1 MLEQLFKWIPDSR
14 SWLVHNKSSV
24 DVTLI
29 TTGHIGNCEQNC
41 HKHYPF
47 KKKKRDAPK
56 GGQIKFEL
64 EYEYYERFLSVVIL
78 LKRLFFVAPTGGPV
92 PKIIRV
98 PEPFFGLFLCKK

>member
-1 MLEQLFKWIPDSR
+1 M
-14 SWLVHNKSSV
+14 HNKSSV

-29 TTGHIGNCEQNC
+29 TTGHISNYEQNC
-41 HKHYPF
+41 HKHYSF
-47 KKKKRDAPK
+47 FIKKRDAPK

-78 LKRLFFVAPTGGPV
+78 LKRLFFVAPIAGPV